1 MPRVIAAVL
10 IALVIGAG
18 LGSLLPGLLVPGR
31 AENEGKAE
39 STLGPPAR
47 LTM

>member
-1 MPRVIAAVL
+1 MMPRIISAVL
-10 IALVIGAG
+10 IALIIGAG
-18 LGSLLPGLLVPGR
+18 LGSLLLLVPGR